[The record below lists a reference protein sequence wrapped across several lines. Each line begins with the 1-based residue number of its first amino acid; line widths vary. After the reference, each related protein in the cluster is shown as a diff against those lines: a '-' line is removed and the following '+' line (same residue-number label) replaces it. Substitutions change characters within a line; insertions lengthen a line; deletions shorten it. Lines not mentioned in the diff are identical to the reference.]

1 MSVERYVPANTVNIS
16 LSDAAKARLI
26 KVIQATEG
34 AIAMRLAVK
43 KTGCSGYSYDLQP
56 VNHIQAEDFLIH
68 LDDSYKLCIDP
79 KSYPLLQGVRLD
91 YIKQGIQTKF
101 VYENPLQTG
110 QCGCGES
117 FTVEKKA

>member
-1 MSVERYVPANTVNIS
+1 MSVERYVPATTVNIS
-16 LSDAAKARLI
+16 LSDAAKTRLI

-34 AIAMRLAVK
+34 AIAMRLAIK

-56 VNHIQAEDFLIH
+56 TNQIPSEDFLID
-68 LDDSYKLCIDP
+68 LDESYKLCIDS
-79 KSYPLLQGVRLD
+79 KSHSFLQGVRID

-117 FTVEKKA
+117 FTVEKKT